1 MNGLLTRWTGR
12 TFAAVPQAPSA
23 TPCPPVRAHSYAR
36 SGRRLRPMM
45 SFRDVMVGPPLAREA
60 PGVSWPQFNRQHSAR
75 HLRRGVPVCRA
86 PEPGAAVGEIAE
98 AVFIGAY
105 DNHFGHFAA
114 ESAPRLLQ
122 SLSEKGGLPFLF
134 TATQPVDRGAVAPA
148 FAAITDWFGLAPKQM
163 RFVHQPHRVATLWV
177 AGQGEDVNGPVVSE
191 GYLDLLDSHAAARGL
206 SEGQPQGVIYVGR
219 HLLPARLGGHAGE
232 AYLADCLSRLGVT
245 VLAPETLPLRD
256 QLAAY
261 AGAER
266 LIFAEGSAVHGRQLI
281 GRAAQAIDVLVRRRF
296 WRMAESQLS
305 PRCDALGYIPVSGQV
320 LHYLGQDGKPYV
332 HSGMALYD
340 LEVLFDYFAQ
350 IGLDL
355 ARVWQ
360 QSAYE
365 AARDRSVLDWVT
377 GLYNP
382 DLPPFARA
390 WNGIGHF
397 EQVLTGA
404 GLPHLIPGVR
414 QILDKAAW
422 KGTYP

>member
-1 MNGLLTRWTGR
+1 
-12 TFAAVPQAPSA
+12 
-23 TPCPPVRAHSYAR
+23 
-36 SGRRLRPMM
+36 MM
-45 SFRDVMVGPPLAREA
+45 SFRDVVVGPPLAREA
-60 PGVSWPQFNRQHSAR
+60 PGVAWPQFDRQHAAR

-86 PEPGAAVGEIAE
+86 PEAAPVVGEIGE

-122 SLSEKGGLPFLF
+122 SLSEKDGLPFLF
-134 TATQPVDRGAVAPA
+134 TSAQPVDRKAMAPA
-148 FAAITDWFGLAPKQM
+148 FQAVTDWFGLAPKQM
-163 RFVHQPHRVATLWV
+163 RFVHLPHRVATLWV

-191 GYLDLLDSHAAARGL
+191 AYLDLLDAHAASRGVAA
-206 SEGQPQGVIYVGR
+206 SRVSGVVYVGR
-219 HLLPARLGGHAGE
+219 HWLAPRLGGHAGE
-232 AYLADCLSRLGVT
+232 SYLAGCLAQIGVK

-256 QLAAY
+256 QLLAY

-281 GRAAQAIDVLVRRRF
+281 GRAAQAIDVLVRRRY

-305 PRCDALGYIPVSGQV
+305 PRCDALGYIPVSAQV
-320 LHYLGQDGKPYV
+320 LQFLGQDAKPYV

-355 ARVWQ
+355 AQVWQ

-365 AARDRSVLDWVT
+365 AARDRSVLDWIA
-377 GLYNP
+377 GLYEP

-397 EQVLTGA
+397 ERVLTEV
-404 GLPHLIPGVR
+404 GLPHLIPEAR

-422 KGTYP
+422 KGVYP